1 MRDALAKPPEGLPAP
16 GELPGDKNRQTR
28 KPIPLWD
35 RLKFLLLL
43 ALLWWILVWSAMASN
58 PLMGISDAIRTE
70 IRSGSWVFVL
80 ACLEAL
86 RQIHILISEHW
97 AAYHRFWTQTFF
109 GGLEGASQR
118 RL

>member
-1 MRDALAKPPEGLPAP
+1 MREAPARAPEGLPAP

-35 RLKFLLLL
+35 RVKFLLLL

-70 IRSGSWVFVL
+70 IRSGS
-80 ACLEAL
+80 
-86 RQIHILISEHW
+86 
-97 AAYHRFWTQTFF
+97 
-109 GGLEGASQR
+109 
-118 RL
+118 

>member
-1 MRDALAKPPEGLPAP
+1 VREAQTKPPEGLPAP
-16 GELPGDKNRQTR
+16 GELPGDNDRRTR

-35 RLKFLLLL
+35 RLKFLVLL

-58 PLMGISDAIRTE
+58 PLMGISDAILTE

-86 RQIHILISEHW
+86 R
-97 AAYHRFWTQTFF
+97 
-109 GGLEGASQR
+109 
-118 RL
+118 